1 MLENWQTNFYVR
13 LTGDIDDIGDI
24 ELYILNKSMQKIKY
38 RYINCYNN
46 NNATLIESVDNQL
59 V

>member
-1 MLENWQTNFYVR
+1 MR

-24 ELYILNKSMQKIKY
+24 KLYILNKSMQKIKY

-46 NNATLIESVDNQL
+46 NNATLIESVDNRL